1 MNYNDENGLNP
12 NLMIYTIFLLSY
24 YGKAKNEVFVAKIMT
39 CSQIQKVID
48 HLFFLTNA
56 KTSSTKLISLVKIE
70 KILHR

>member
-24 YGKAKNEVFVAKIMT
+24 YRKAKNEVVVAKIMT
-39 CSQIQKVID
+39 SSQIQKVID